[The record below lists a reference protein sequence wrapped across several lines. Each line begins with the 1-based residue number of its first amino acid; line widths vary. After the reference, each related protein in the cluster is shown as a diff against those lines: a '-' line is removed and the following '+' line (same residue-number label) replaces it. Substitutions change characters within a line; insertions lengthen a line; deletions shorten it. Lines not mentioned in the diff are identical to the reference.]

1 MKRSDALCIFAV
13 IPVLFYLAIERPVK
27 EGVME
32 KLAEDIEV
40 KSLAPKESIYF
51 PDDLDCARLVIEW
64 ISKQQGIVCDLDL
77 NLYCYDER
85 VSVIMFC
92 V

>member
-1 MKRSDALCIFAV
+1 
-13 IPVLFYLAIERPVK
+13 
-27 EGVME
+27 ME
-32 KLAEDIEV
+32 KPVDEADIKVLAQ
-40 KSLAPKESIYF
+40 KEHMYF

-85 VSVIMFC
+85 VSMLSGF
-92 V
+92 